1 MAESQPL
8 RIFVAMPG
16 TDMGPNASYRKPESV
31 KANLLQPVVE
41 KLQSRLKRPVELIIE
56 KEKRVAGVIHE
67 SMFSEARDAD
77 VYIADLTGANP
88 NVYLELGVR
97 WALRDHTTVLI
108 AQSTEDLRFNVA
120 ASRAILYCPDHIIQ
134 ATDDIVE
141 AIEKGLNNQK
151 PDGPVRLNSEYVS
164 VPKSD
169 LDKLKAEIERLQ
181 KARGEDLLRAAVAA
195 EQLTDRVAILKQ
207 AVDANP
213 ASDTAFLELGKAYR
227 TLRQYDN
234 AIAAFKHALRFVPNK
249 SEVHR
254 ELGLTYSKVNEFNSA
269 VESLREAVR
278 LDPDDVEAWN
288 NLGGA
293 LRRIGMSDTLDIHDK
308 QKLFESRDSYK
319 KAHDLNNFDLY
330 SGLNVARL
338 DLLLSKWEP
347 HRAKDAMTG
356 FANQLYL
363 CRHMV
368 HQTPDDYWRRFD
380 LADTLLFSGDYDA
393 AHSAYDDAVR
403 LVPNQKLKDT
413 VASVQ
418 EPLKQYLKA
427 GILDGPLLEEVKKVI
442 AKLDTAA
449 SKTS

>member
-169 LDKLKAEIERLQ
+169 LEGSGGRL
-181 KARGEDLLRAAVAA
+181 
-195 EQLTDRVAILKQ
+195 
-207 AVDANP
+207 
-213 ASDTAFLELGKAYR
+213 ASG
-227 TLRQYDN
+227 
-234 AIAAFKHALRFVPNK
+234 
-249 SEVHR
+249 
-254 ELGLTYSKVNEFNSA
+254 
-269 VESLREAVR
+269 
-278 LDPDDVEAWN
+278 
-288 NLGGA
+288 
-293 LRRIGMSDTLDIHDK
+293 
-308 QKLFESRDSYK
+308 
-319 KAHDLNNFDLY
+319 
-330 SGLNVARL
+330 
-338 DLLLSKWEP
+338 
-347 HRAKDAMTG
+347 
-356 FANQLYL
+356 
-363 CRHMV
+363 CRC
-368 HQTPDDYWRRFD
+368 
-380 LADTLLFSGDYDA
+380 S
-393 AHSAYDDAVR
+393 
-403 LVPNQKLKDT
+403 
-413 VASVQ
+413 
-418 EPLKQYLKA
+418 
-427 GILDGPLLEEVKKVI
+427 
-442 AKLDTAA
+442 
-449 SKTS
+449 